1 MVIKALKTFSDG
13 ITSLFEGEVTTVE
26 DTKANVLIADGLA
39 VEHIEPITP
48 SGSVEITENGTY
60 DVTDKASAIVTV
72 VY

>member
-1 MVIKALKTFSDG
+1 MVIRALKTFSDG

-48 SGSVEITENGTY
+48 SGTVTITSNGTY
-60 DVTDKASAIVTV
+60 DVTDKASAIVNV
-72 VY
+72 E

>member
-13 ITSLFEGEVTTVE
+13 ITSLYEGEVTTVE

-48 SGSVEITENGTY
+48 SGSVTITSNGTY
-60 DVTDKASAIVTV
+60 DVTDKASAIVNV
-72 VY
+72 E

>member
-1 MVIKALKTFSDG
+1 MVIRALKTFSDG

-48 SGSVEITENGTY
+48 SGSVTITSNGTY
-60 DVTDKASAIVTV
+60 DVTDKASAIVNV
-72 VY
+72 E